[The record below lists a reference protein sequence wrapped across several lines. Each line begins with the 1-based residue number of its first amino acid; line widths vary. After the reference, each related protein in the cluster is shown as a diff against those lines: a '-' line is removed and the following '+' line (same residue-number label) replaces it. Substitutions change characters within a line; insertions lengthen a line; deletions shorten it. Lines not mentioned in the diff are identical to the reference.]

1 MMNITVHGYSPNL
14 FEAGTRAGVYGVIND
29 RLSELRELFHRQG
42 RLDDSNAK
50 LDEVVKLFAANL
62 AYRLG
67 DIPSFPNP
75 NGHEGEFVEELQNC
89 FRLAAAVPYFQRN
102 DGISIFGTTP
112 ALLLTEDDR
121 DFAKELSQLVI
132 DAVSEAF
139 KHLSLGSPYDV
150 LNEAFG
156 HFVRDNFRGN
166 IEDAQYLTPAEVV
179 DFMAEMALTDLEA
192 EGRLA
197 KGREPILLADPC
209 CGVGSFL
216 TTFAR
221 KYRDSLGEEA
231 PKLRIYGQDK
241 VERMVRLATVNLAL
255 FRLFEHSITIG
266 NSIYAGSPVDRLNGA
281 VDVILTNPPFGARFP
296 HQDVATKCGANLPFF
311 SSLRKLRAPFESEL
325 LFIDRNLALLK
336 EGGVLLIV
344 IPDGVVSAAGPASI
358 LRNYLRERAEI
369 RAVVDLPAVT
379 FAQAGTRTRTS
390 VLYVKKRSTTAL
402 GRNAVFFAIARDLG
416 FQVNSRKGVQIKS
429 ASGINELPTL
439 LNDYRTSRDVEFRT
453 PNAIRV
459 GSEDLEEQF
468 TPGHYIAKADRRE
481 ANSSHDLEV
490 VRLDELAELS
500 GKRKMRR
507 HHAGDAFISVL
518 HVVSEGVLDIR
529 AARAYAPVTPG
540 LPVKPGEVLLSKIN
554 PRIPR
559 VIVAPELGQPIL
571 CSSEFEVMHPKGEWD
586 AYSIA
591 FLLLSPAVQKQV
603 QALTS
608 GTSSSHNRIK
618 TKDLAGVRI
627 AIPRQGTKSA
637 NLLRRQVSEYQS
649 ALRKIADGGL
659 QISLLREQ
667 EAG

>member
-1 MMNITVHGYSPNL
+1 MHNYSPNL
-14 FEAGTRAGVYGVIND
+14 FEAGTRAGVYGVING

-50 LDEVVKLFAANL
+50 LDEIVKLFATNL

-67 DIPSFPNP
+67 DIPSFPKP
-75 NGHEGEFVEELQNC
+75 NKNQNGFVEELQNC
-89 FRLAAAVPYFQRN
+89 FKLAAAVPYFQRN
-102 DGISIFGTTP
+102 DGVSIFGTTP
-112 ALLLTEDDR
+112 ALFLTEDDR
-121 DFAKELSQLVI
+121 DFAKELCQLVI

-139 KHLSLGSPYDV
+139 RHHSLGNPYDV

-192 EGRLA
+192 EGRLTT
-197 KGREPILLADPC
+197 GREPLVIADPC

-216 TTFAR
+216 TTFAT
-221 KYRDSLGEEA
+221 KYHDSLGEA
-231 PKLRIYGQDK
+231 GPKLCIHGQDK

-255 FRLFEHSITIG
+255 FRLFQHAITIG
-266 NSIYAGSPVDRLNGA
+266 NSIYAGSPIDKLNGK
-281 VDVILTNPPFGARFP
+281 VDLILTNPPFGARFP
-296 HQDVATKCGANLPFF
+296 HEDVVAKCGANLPFF

-336 EGGVLLIV
+336 EGGALLIV
-344 IPDGVVSAAGPASI
+344 IPDGVISAAGPASI
-358 LRNYLRERAEI
+358 LRSYLREKTEI

-390 VLYVKKRSTTAL
+390 VLYLKKSSTTTL
-402 GRNAVFFAIARDLG
+402 RRSSVFFGTVHDLG
-416 FQVNSRKGVQIKS
+416 FQVNSRKGVQIKT
-429 ASGINELPTL
+429 ASGVNELPTL
-439 LNDYRTSRDVEFRT
+439 LNGYRTSGDAELRT
-453 PNAIRV
+453 LNTIRIDS
-459 GSEDLEEQF
+459 GDLEEQF
-468 TPGHYIAKADRRE
+468 TPSHYIAKADTRE
-481 ANSSHDLEV
+481 TNNSHDDLVV

-507 HHAGDAFISVL
+507 HRQGDAFISVL

-540 LPVKPGEVLLSKIN
+540 LPVEPGEVLLSKIN

-559 VIVAPELGQPIL
+559 VIVAPQLEQTML
-571 CSSEFEVMHPKGEWD
+571 CSSEFEVMRPKGNWD
-586 AYSIA
+586 AYTIA
-591 FLLLSPAVQKQV
+591 FLLLSPAAQKQV
-603 QALTS
+603 QGLTS

-618 TKDLAGVRI
+618 TKDLAGIQI
-627 AIPRQGTKSA
+627 AIPRKGTKSA
-637 NLLRRQVSEYQS
+637 ILLKKQVAEYQS
-649 ALRKIADGGL
+649 ALKKIADGCL

-667 EAG
+667 ESA